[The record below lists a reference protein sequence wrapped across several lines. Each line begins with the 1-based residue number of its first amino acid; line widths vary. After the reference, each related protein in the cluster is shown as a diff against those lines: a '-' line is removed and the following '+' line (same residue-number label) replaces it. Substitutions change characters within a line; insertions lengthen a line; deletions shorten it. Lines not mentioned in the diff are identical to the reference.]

1 MTDITWVIPPSTL
14 TWLDT
19 VPSDRPV
26 AMLVR
31 HSVRGHL
38 PPGDAGYALP
48 ITDVGHQLARE
59 LGMKLRGRLRRV
71 HASPL
76 LRTMQTAERLAEGAE
91 GETTI
96 VPDRMLGD
104 PGAFVV
110 DGRAGATW
118 SELGHEEV
126 MRRLVHGDDVLP
138 GHDRVGLA
146 WAAVEAEATR
156 EQAMQALRESEA
168 RFAAMFETS
177 PVGMAL
183 GLMDNGRFLDV
194 NRA

>member
-48 ITDVGHQLARE
+48 IIDVGHQLARE

-76 LRTMQTAERLAEGAE
+76 LRTMQTAERLASIADLNARQGS
-91 GETTI
+91 
-96 VPDRMLGD
+96 DRSARSTAKE
-104 PGAFVV
+104 PK
-110 DGRAGATW
+110 RPRCRC
-118 SELGHEEV
+118 S
-126 MRRLVHGDDVLP
+126 RREWPLWH
-138 GHDRVGLA
+138 
-146 WAAVEAEATR
+146 
-156 EQAMQALRESEA
+156 
-168 RFAAMFETS
+168 
-177 PVGMAL
+177 
-183 GLMDNGRFLDV
+183 
-194 NRA
+194 